1 MTLVSQLV
9 LAGLFG
15 YSAVASGDAVM
26 NGGSV
31 AMEAHQWTEVQQG
44 MELTQLLFY
53 VLSAWCTE

>member
-15 YSAVASGDAVM
+15 YSAVANGGAVVDVGTVANGDAVM

-31 AMEAHQWTEVQQG
+31 AMEAH
-44 MELTQLLFY
+44 
-53 VLSAWCTE
+53 